1 MSKIFP
7 SFQVLSIPDF
17 KNFIV
22 GKFLLSFA
30 IRTMHII
37 LGWLIYS
44 HTHNEFHLGLVGLSE
59 AIPFITLTLY
69 GGHVA
74 DITSRRK
81 IVVACSAVYVCI
93 ASLQLFFT
101 HNFEYVFNNFG
112 LLPFWLLIGLAGITR
127 AFYAPANGAL
137 VAQVVPRSMFVHSAT
152 LNSLAYDMGSICGPA
167 IAGLLYAY
175 YGHDI
180 AFSFLFVMVICSL
193 FFMSRISQ
201 IPLPPKPTH
210 ENIWDSLKQ
219 GLKFVF
225 KTQQLIGAF
234 ALDMFAVLFGG
245 AIAMLPAY
253 ADKVLHCGPKGLG
266 YLQSA
271 MAIGAVIMSIIL
283 SSRPVRKN
291 AGKKLFLSIAIFG
304 ICILVF
310 ALSKNYILSFVMLM
324 LAGAFDEISVI
335 IRTTIV
341 QMYSPENMRGRIEA
355 VSKIFIGSSNELGAF
370 ESGTAARGLGL
381 VPSVVAGACV
391 TLAVVAT
398 CFKFMPKIR
407 NLEFEQNQ

>member
-1 MSKIFP
+1 MLKIFP
-7 SFQVLSIPDF
+7 SLQVLAIPDF
-17 KNFIV
+17 KNFII

-44 HTHNEFHLGLVGLSE
+44 ETHNEFHLGLVGLSE

-69 GGHVA
+69 GGHIA
-74 DITSRRK
+74 DIKSRRN
-81 IVVACSAVYVCI
+81 IVVICSLIYMCI
-93 ASLQLFFT
+93 AFLQLFFT
-101 HNFEYVFNNFG
+101 HNFQFVYSNYG
-112 LLPFWLLIGLAGITR
+112 LFPFWILIGLAGITR

-137 VAQVVPRSMFVHSAT
+137 VAQVVPRSMFVYSAT
-152 LNSLAYDMGSICGPA
+152 FNSLAYDMGSICGPA

-175 YGHDI
+175 YGHDV
-180 AFSFLFVMVICSL
+180 AFAFLFLMIFCSV
-193 FFMSRISQ
+193 FFMTRISK

-210 ENIWDSLKQ
+210 ENIFDSLKQ

-271 MAIGAVIMSIIL
+271 MAIGAVLMSVFL
-283 SSRPVRKN
+283 ASRPVKKN
-291 AGKKLFLSIAIFG
+291 AGKKLFLSIGVFG

-310 ALSKNYILSFVMLM
+310 ALSRNYILSFIMLM

-355 VSKIFIGSSNELGAF
+355 VSKIFIGSSNEIGAF
-370 ESGTAARGLGL
+370 ESGSAARLIGL

-391 TLAVVAT
+391 TLVVVAT

-407 NLEFEQNQ
+407 NLEFE

>member
-1 MSKIFP
+1 MQKYFP
-7 SFQVLSIPDF
+7 SFKVLLIPDF
-17 KNFIV
+17 KNFII

-81 IVVACSAVYVCI
+81 IVLTCSIVYSFIAC
-93 ASLQLFFT
+93 LQLLFT
-101 HNFEYVFNNFG
+101 SNFDFVYSNFG
-112 LLPFWLLIGLAGITR
+112 LLPFWILIGLAGITR

-137 VAQVVPRSMFVHSAT
+137 VAQVVPREMFVYSAT

-175 YGHDI
+175 YGHNL
-180 AFSFLFVMVICSL
+180 AFLFLFIMVCCSV
-193 FFMSRISQ
+193 FFMWRISQ

-210 ENIWDSLKQ
+210 ENIWESLKQ

-271 MAIGAVIMSIIL
+271 MAIGAVVMSIIL

-304 ICILVF
+304 VCILVF
-310 ALSKNYILSFVMLM
+310 ALSKNYVLSFIMLM

-341 QMYSPENMRGRIEA
+341 QMYSPDNMRGRIEA

-370 ESGTAARGLGL
+370 ESGTAARAIGL

-398 CFKFMPKIR
+398 CYKFMPKIR
-407 NLEFEQNQ
+407 NLEFEK

>member
-1 MSKIFP
+1 MQKIFP
-7 SFQVLSIPDF
+7 SLKVLSIPDF
-17 KNFIV
+17 KNFII

-59 AIPFITLTLY
+59 AIPFIILTLY

-81 IVVACSAVYVCI
+81 IVVVCTIIYMFI
-93 ASLQLFFT
+93 ASLQLLFT
-101 HNFEYVFNNFG
+101 HHFEYVYSNYG
-112 LLPFWLLIGLAGITR
+112 LLPFWLLIGFAGITR

-137 VAQVVPRSMFVHSAT
+137 VAQVVPREMFVYSAT

-167 IAGLLYAY
+167 IAGILYAY
-175 YGHDI
+175 YGHDT
-180 AFSFLFVMVICSL
+180 AFLFLFIMVCCSV
-193 FFMSRISQ
+193 FFMSRISH

-219 GLKFVF
+219 GLQFVF

-271 MAIGAVIMSIIL
+271 MAIGAVVMSIIL

-291 AGKKLFLSIAIFG
+291 AGKKLFLSIGIFG

-370 ESGTAARGLGL
+370 ESGTAARAVGL

-407 NLEFEQNQ
+407 NLQFEQQQ